1 MAGQLLRHT
10 DFGAGEYQHSRSSQQ
25 VKRVPNKMIGQILLV
40 GLALIVGGI
49 VLTIIGRREDR
60 RLERERKVNEIDK
73 DLERDIDQL

>member
-1 MAGQLLRHT
+1 
-10 DFGAGEYQHSRSSQQ
+10 
-25 VKRVPNKMIGQILLV
+25 MIGQILLV